1 MQATEPSVID
11 KNIQK
16 HLIVQWRETGRVLAK
31 IRWAELAAMR
41 DEESRHAALDILNLA
56 GDLSDDPRRERHSG
70 LVEMQRLFSVLRAR
84 IPA

>member
-1 MQATEPSVID
+1 MRATEPSVID

-41 DEESRHAALDILNLA
+41 DEDSRLAALDILNLA
-56 GDLSDDPRRERHSG
+56 GTLTDDPQRERHSG
-70 LVEMQRLFSVLRAR
+70 MVEMQRLFSVLRAR